1 MSSNV
6 ESWLDILGHEIGSAR
21 DWHQNFNS
29 SATHLDME
37 FRQVDV
43 APILN
48 CDFWGQELY
57 LYLCTISTKTETL
70 HTGDLYP
77 QIMNDKIK

>member
-1 MSSNV
+1 MGLKVEVVGLASN
-6 ESWLDILGHEIGSAR
+6 LT
-21 DWHQNFNS
+21 S

-48 CDFWGQELY
+48 CDFWGQELC
-57 LYLCTISTKTETL
+57 LFFISVPLAPRLKPCT
-70 HTGDLYP
+70 
-77 QIMNDKIK
+77 

>member
-1 MSSNV
+1 MNRVCQGLASNL
-6 ESWLDILGHEIGSAR
+6 S
-21 DWHQNFNS
+21 S

-48 CDFWGQELY
+48 CDFWGQELC
-57 LYLCTISTKTETL
+57 LFYLCTIITKTEIL
-70 HTGDLYP
+70 HIGNLYP